1 MTRRSPCILL
11 VTLCCL
17 LAVATSAAATCNS
30 ESELEGTV
38 EELNRAFPP
47 PARVGLCLTRGLAK
61 GSQYRP
67 AERVIYLDMKQIM
80 EFTHQKT
87 FARPDDFA
95 GTFLYVFLH
104 EMGHHLQN
112 IRVLPP
118 VTNEVDME
126 LQADCF
132 AGFALQI
139 GERGGTVTRRQLIA
153 ARTVVG
159 LIGDSWLDHILT
171 GVPPRDPHGWDWQ
184 RGTAFT
190 AGMRQ
195 AGPATSSG
203 AHTFEEFSNQFAS
216 VCRTPIRP

>member
-1 MTRRSPCILL
+1 MDEI
-11 VTLCCL
+11 VK
-17 LAVATSAAATCNS
+17 
-30 ESELEGTV
+30 
-38 EELNRAFPP
+38 F
-47 PARVGLCLTRGLAK
+47 AK
-61 GSQYRP
+61 
-67 AERVIYLDMKQIM
+67 
-80 EFTHQKT
+80 QKT
-87 FARPDDFA
+87 FARTEELA

-112 IRVLPP
+112 IQVLPP

-171 GVPPRDPHGWDWQ
+171 GVPPRDPHGWDLP

-190 AGMRQ
+190 AGSR
-195 AGPATSSG
+195 PD
-203 AHTFEEFSNQFAS
+203 
-216 VCRTPIRP
+216 RT

>member
-1 MTRRSPCILL
+1 MNSITVFILVVL
-11 VTLCCL
+11 VATALCCL
-17 LAVATSAAATCNS
+17 LALATTAAATCNS
-30 ESELEGTV
+30 ESELEGAV

-47 PARVGLCLTRGLAK
+47 PARVGLCLTRGLAE

-67 AERVIYLDMKQIM
+67 AERVIYLDMDQIV
-80 EFTHQKT
+80 EFANQKT
-87 FARPDDFA
+87 FARPDDLA

-132 AGFALQI
+132 AGFALQT
-139 GERGGTVTRRQLIA
+139 GERGGTVTRRQLIG

-159 LIGDSWLDHILT
+159 LIGDPWLAHIMT
-171 GVPPRDPHGWDWQ
+171 GVPKSHGWGWQ

-195 AGPATSSG
+195 AGPSSSD
-203 AHTFEEFSNQFAS
+203 ARTFQEFRNQFLF
-216 VCRTPIRP
+216 VCKS